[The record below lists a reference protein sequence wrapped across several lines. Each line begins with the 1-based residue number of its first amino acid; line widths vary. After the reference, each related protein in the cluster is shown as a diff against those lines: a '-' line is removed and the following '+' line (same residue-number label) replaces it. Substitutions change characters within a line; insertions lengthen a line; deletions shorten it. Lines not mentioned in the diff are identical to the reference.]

1 MKKIFYRVKKGDS
14 LLSIAREFETPVFSI
29 IKENY
34 LDAEVQEGDMLVIIK
49 PKKCY
54 KLEPLD
60 TFNSVSKKFAIEEEK
75 LRQIN
80 SIPYLIYG
88 LNIVIEE

>member
-29 IKENY
+29 IKNNY
-34 LDAEVQEGDMLVIIK
+34 LDSEVQEGDMLLVVK

-54 KLEPLD
+54 KVEPFD
-60 TFNSVSKKFAIEEEK
+60 TYYSISQKFGIKEEELK
-75 LRQIN
+75 NINQI
-80 SIPYLIYG
+80 SYLFYG
-88 LNIVIEE
+88 LNIAIEE